1 MLSRSWENEPMAC
14 KSLFCEVKLIR
25 NGDWRV
31 IKLSLKEK
39 LGQKTGV

>member
-14 KSLFCEVKLIR
+14 KPLFCEVKLI
-25 NGDWRV
+25 NGDWRM